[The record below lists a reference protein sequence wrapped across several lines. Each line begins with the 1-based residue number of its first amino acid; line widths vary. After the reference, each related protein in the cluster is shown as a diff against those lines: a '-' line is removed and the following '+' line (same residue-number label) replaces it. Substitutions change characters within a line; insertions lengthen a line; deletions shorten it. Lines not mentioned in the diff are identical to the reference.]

1 MQSQTLLTHYWVIIH
16 YLIIYRLKGLPEFW
30 VKLRFKFPSSEKY
43 CCFKLTQLRCWF
55 VFCSKWKL
63 QRYKFALLSFE
74 QFLIRCIGGLA
85 ALRSSQWWL
94 VEVFEK
100 YFRIED
106 GGVDSIFF
114 SFSSGL
120 LMYVSGEI
128 EQLGD
133 RCSTELGCV
142 CSLCIKSQFQE
153 HWNLI
158 SQLDLE

>member
-1 MQSQTLLTHYWVIIH
+1 MLVCLLF
-16 YLIIYRLKGLPEFW
+16 K
-30 VKLRFKFPSSEKY
+30 VKAAEIQVCSIKFR
-43 CCFKLTQLRCWF
+43 T
-55 VFCSKWKL
+55 
-63 QRYKFALLSFE
+63 
-74 QFLIRCIGGLA
+74 ILA
-85 ALRSSQWWL
+85 ALRSSQRRL

-114 SFSSGL
+114 SFSPGL